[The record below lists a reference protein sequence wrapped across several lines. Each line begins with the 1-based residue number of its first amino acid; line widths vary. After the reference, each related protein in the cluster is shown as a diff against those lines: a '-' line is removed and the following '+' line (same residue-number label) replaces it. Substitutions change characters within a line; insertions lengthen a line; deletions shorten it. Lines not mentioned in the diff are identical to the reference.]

1 MKVVK
6 KIAIGLLIL
15 LIVVIGAA
23 AALPFI
29 FKDKLHKVAIEEI
42 NKTINAKVDFGAV
55 SLTLFRSFPNF
66 SFSLRD
72 FSVTG
77 IDDFE
82 GIPLASGESVDFAVD
97 LLSILSGGNPVRIQS
112 VHLEKPKIN
121 ILVLEDGRANYDIA
135 KPSEAPEPEAEA
147 PPTNVEVKL
156 KKYSIAGADIV
167 YDDRSGGTYVNIEQL
182 NHEGSGNFS
191 LDVMD
196 LETHTD
202 MASFT
207 VQQGA
212 IPYLKKAK
220 TRLDADFLID
230 QINSK
235 YTLKDNKFIINEFEL
250 SADGFVQML
259 EEDINMDLSFSTPQ
273 NDFKQLWSLIP
284 NAYIQG
290 YENVKADG
298 KFEFSGQAKGTYNGE
313 KEQYPAFD
321 IHIGVDNANVKYP
334 DLPLGIT
341 NIQALVDIKSP
352 TSSFD
357 DMTINA
363 PRFNLRIG
371 KNPIKAR
378 FTLETPISDPDVDA
392 DVEGVLNLA
401 ELMQAFP
408 MEGFEQLSGIISA
421 DITAQTR
428 LSYIEQQDYERV
440 NMAGDMT
447 ISQLKYKSSGMPA
460 VLIRNAAMNFTPKH
474 VGIEQFD
481 AQLGKSDLQASG
493 VIDNILAYF
502 SPKKTMT
509 GNLRVRSRYFDA
521 NEWLTSTEPA
531 ATPAPATSAIPGT
544 ESAEGEAAAE
554 RPFDRFDFTLDGE
567 AGEIVYEDYHIK
579 KAALKGNVK
588 PNRMEMQNLSALI
601 GDSDIK
607 ASGTIV
613 NAFDYLYGD
622 AVLGGDINLSSRLL
636 NLNQFMTSE
645 TAASSSSG
653 KSTSQA
659 PAGTEGLEPIVVPA
673 NIDMSINADIDKLIY
688 TNMEL
693 LDLKGR
699 LLVKDQAVVLDE
711 TTAKTLGGTIGLAGS
726 YDSKEKDNPAFSMK
740 FDLNK
745 MNFQKAFNTFNS
757 FQKLAPIGKFIEGVF
772 TTSLIMD
779 GKLGKD
785 LMPQYNTLNAE
796 GFLQTINGVVKG
808 FKPLQAVGNALNVDY
823 LKNNLKLENTK
834 NWFEVKDGALELKDF
849 DYKVKDIAMTIGGKH
864 SFSQD
869 MDYKIKTRIP
879 RKLLESN
886 AVGAAA
892 GSGVNALLSEASKLG
907 INIKQSEFVNV
918 MVNLTGT
925 IANPKV
931 KLKLLGGEGEETS
944 VVEAA
949 KDEAKQQLQQKLNEG
964 KAKAQE
970 TATKAVDSAKTV
982 VKKEVDKAAE
992 DLTKKAKEAAKDKIG
1007 GVLDSTTQKK
1017 VDKVLEGAGKEGTDK
1032 IKENLDKFNPFKKK
1046 KDKDGNK

>member
-6 KIAIGLLIL
+6 KIAIGLSIFFV
-15 LIVVIGAA
+15 VVIAAA

-29 FKDKLHKVAIEEI
+29 FKNKIHAIAIEEI
-42 NKTINAKVDFGAV
+42 NKTINAKVDFGSV

-66 SFSLRD
+66 SFSLHD
-72 FSVTG
+72 YSVTG
-77 IDDFE
+77 VGDFE
-82 GIPLASGESVDFAVD
+82 GIPLASGESVDFTLD

-112 VHLEKPKIN
+112 VHLEKPNIN

-147 PPTNVEVKL
+147 PPTNIEVKL
-156 KKYSIAGADIV
+156 KKYSIAGANVI

-191 LDVMD
+191 LDIME
-196 LETHTD
+196 LSTHTD
-202 MASFT
+202 MAAFT

-220 TRLDADFLID
+220 TVLDADFLID
-230 QINSK
+230 QPNSK
-235 YTLKDNKFIINEFEL
+235 YTLKDNKLVINEFEL
-250 SADGFVQML
+250 NADGFVQLL
-259 EEDINMDLSFSTPQ
+259 EEDINMDMTFSTPQ

-284 NAYIQG
+284 NAYIEG

-298 KFEFSGQAKGTYNGE
+298 KFELAGAFKGTYNGDRE
-313 KEQYPAFD
+313 EYPAFD
-321 IHIGVDNANVKYP
+321 IHLGVDNANVKYP
-334 DLPLGIT
+334 DLPLGISG
-341 NIQALVDIKSP
+341 IEALVDVKSP
-352 TSSFD
+352 TSNFD
-357 DMTINA
+357 DMTVNA
-363 PRFNLRIG
+363 PKFNLRIG

-392 DVEGVLNLA
+392 DVDGVLNLA

-421 DITAQTR
+421 DIAAQTR
-428 LSYIEQQDYERV
+428 MSYIDQQDYERV
-440 NMAGDMT
+440 NMAGSLTVD
-447 ISQLKYKSSGMPA
+447 QLKYKSSDMPA
-460 VLIRNAAMNFTPKH
+460 VFIRKAAMNFTPQH
-474 VGIEQFD
+474 VGIDQFD

-493 VIDNILAYF
+493 KIDNILAYF

-509 GNLRVRSRYFDA
+509 GQMRVRSRFFDA
-521 NEWLTSTEPA
+521 NEWLSDSEPA
-531 ATPAPATSAIPGT
+531 ATPVPAASSANETDTASGET
-544 ESAEGEAAAE
+544 EASAE

-567 AGEIVYEDYHIK
+567 MGEIVYEDYRIK
-579 KAALKGNVK
+579 QAVVKGNVK
-588 PNRMEMQNLSALI
+588 PNRMEVQSLGAII
-601 GDSDIK
+601 GESDFK
-607 ASGTIV
+607 AGGVIT

-622 AVLGGDINLSSRLL
+622 AVLGGDISLSSKLL

-645 TAASSSSG
+645 ESAPTPAAT
-653 KSTSQA
+653 TSQA
-659 PAGTEGLEPIVVPA
+659 PATTEGLEPIVVPA
-673 NIDMSINADIDKLIY
+673 NIDMRINADIRKLIY

-693 LDLKGR
+693 NDLKGT
-699 LLVKDQAVVLDE
+699 LIVKDQAVVLDE
-711 TTAKTLGGTIGLAGS
+711 TTAKTLGGSIGLAGS
-726 YDSKEKDNPAFSMK
+726 YDSKDKDSPGFSMK

-745 MNFQKAFNTFNS
+745 MDFQKAFNTFNS
-757 FQKLAPIGKFIEGVF
+757 FQKLAPIGKFIEGIF

-823 LKNNLKLENTK
+823 LKDNLKLENTK

-864 SFSQD
+864 AISQD
-869 MDYKIKTRIP
+869 MDYRIKARIP

-892 GSGVNALLSEASKLG
+892 SSGLSALQSEAAKLGVN
-907 INIKQSEFVNV
+907 IKKSEFVNV
-918 MVNLTGT
+918 MVNLTGS

-949 KDEAKQQLQQKLNEG
+949 KTEAKQQLQQKLDEG
-964 KAKAQE
+964 KAKATE

-992 DLTKKAKEAAKDKIG
+992 DLTKKAKEAAKDKLG
-1007 GVLDSTTQKK
+1007 GVLDSTAQKK

-1046 KDKDGNK
+1046 DKKDGN